1 MSELEARSFIGDGI
15 KLWRIVREAQLF
27 KVDERD
33 SFDVSK
39 GARSKEITDRTLS
52 EHKNL
57 SRPPRYPEQRVD
69 SEQQD
74 DLRQQYAACSC

>member
-1 MSELEARSFIGDGI
+1 MSELEARSFTGDAI

-52 EHKNL
+52 EHKSP
-57 SRPPRYPEQRVD
+57 SRPRRYLEQRG
-69 SEQQD
+69 
-74 DLRQQYAACSC
+74 